1 MSDSQKEIKQLFDAK
16 VHLGHKKSRVH
27 PKAKRYIYTIDNGV
41 SIIDLTKTL
50 DLLEKALQFVQELAK
65 QNKVL
70 LMVVTKRIASGKIQ
84 ELCQKHSIAHVSNKW
99 PAGLISNFETISKN
113 VKKLIQMNKDKE
125 EDAWKKFVKH
135 DRVNLEKQLTKLE
148 KNYSGLIQ
156 MNKLPD
162 AIFVVD
168 IKKEKNAVNEARSKL
183 IPIIAIA
190 DTNVDPELVDLPIPA
205 NEDSLSSI
213 EYIVN
218 QIVETYV
225 KHKNTEK
232 TDEHNTLIS
241 SSS

>member
-1 MSDSQKEIKQLFDAK
+1 MVDVQKEIKQLFDAK
-16 VHLGHKKSRVH
+16 VHLGHKTSRVH

-168 IKKEKNAVNEARSKL
+168 IKKEKNAVNEARNKL
-183 IPIIAIA
+183 IPIIAVA
-190 DTNVDPELVDLPIPA
+190 DTNVDPELVDFPIPA
-205 NEDSLSSI
+205 NDDSLSSI

-232 TDEHNTLIS
+232 TA
-241 SSS
+241 

>member
-1 MSDSQKEIKQLFDAK
+1 MVAAQKETKQPFDAK
-16 VHLGHKKSRVH
+16 VHLGHKTSRVH

-168 IKKEKNAVNEARSKL
+168 IKKEKNAVNEARNKL
-183 IPIIAIA
+183 IPIIAVA
-190 DTNVDPELVDLPIPA
+190 DTNVDPELVDFPIPA
-205 NEDSLSSI
+205 NDDSLSSI

-232 TDEHNTLIS
+232 TA
-241 SSS
+241 